1 MQVDFPPGF
10 RFRPTDEE
18 LVKDYLLRMVRGLEL
33 PWNGIQFCEL
43 YGDKSPWEIFHQ
55 GIEEEEEEE
64 DHKYFYA
71 FTRLQKASLKR
82 VSRVAGCGTWH
93 GDNLSAKI
101 YGDKKNKKGLIGLKK
116 NFSFRLK
123 KGSKK
128 SHWIMH
134 EFSLAGESLTGIHQ
148 GCDYVLCRIKKKKTV
163 VSKTRVQ
170 IHETCLKHEGFGDN
184 SSCWVMNPFVNTQI
198 DGADSCNNALAL
210 AVVSSEQPASVS
222 FSCNDALYAQ
232 TPQPEDQ
239 NISAD
244 FESSKNNA
252 GTMEFNGE
260 LLEWNISGVG
270 SEHMVI
276 DDNLLPIEEGNND
289 EAERM
294 MVETE
299 LPCFESVFKDLSF
312 LNSYQQQPIDQESHQ
327 VQRSCFESNVEDE
340 FVNSMLEEYLMK
352 EKNNG
357 VFEE

>member
-64 DHKYFYA
+64 EEEEDHKYFYA
-71 FTRLQKASLKR
+71 FTRLKKASLKR

-93 GDNLSAKI
+93 GDKLSAKI

-134 EFSLAGESLTGIHQ
+134 EFSLAGESLIGIHQ
-148 GCDYVLCRIKKKKTV
+148 CSDYVLCRIKKKKTV
-163 VSKTRVQ
+163 VSKTGVQ
-170 IHETCLKHEGFGDN
+170 FHETCLEQEGFGDN
-184 SSCWVMNPFVNTQI
+184 SSCWVMNPLVETLNFNTQI
-198 DGADSCNNALAL
+198 DGAESCNNALIVQVA
-210 AVVSSEQPASVS
+210 SSEQPANVS
-222 FSCNDALYAQ
+222 FSCNDAFYAK
-232 TPQPEDQ
+232 TPHQ
-239 NISAD
+239 NLSAD
-244 FESSKNNA
+244 FESTENNA
-252 GTMEFNGE
+252 GMMEFNGE
-260 LLEWNISGVG
+260 LLEWNIFGVG
-270 SEHMVI
+270 SEHMV
-276 DDNLLPIEEGNND
+276 IEEGNND

>member
-10 RFRPTDEE
+10 RFSPTDEE

-64 DHKYFYA
+64 EEDHKYFYA
-71 FTRLQKASLKR
+71 FTRLKKASLKR

-93 GDNLSAKI
+93 GDKLSAKI

-116 NFSFRLK
+116 NFSFKLK

-134 EFSLAGESLTGIHQ
+134 EFSLAGESLIGIHQ
-148 GCDYVLCRIKKKKTV
+148 CRDYVLCRIKKKKTV
-163 VSKTRVQ
+163 VSKTGVQ
-170 IHETCLKHEGFGDN
+170 FHETCLEHEGFGDN
-184 SSCWVMNPFVNTQI
+184 SSCWVMNIP
-198 DGADSCNNALAL
+198 DSCNNTLML
-210 AVVSSEQPASVS
+210 AVASSEQPASVS

-232 TPQPEDQ
+232 TPQPE
-239 NISAD
+239 
-244 FESSKNNA
+244 
-252 GTMEFNGE
+252 EFNGE

-270 SEHMVI
+270 SEHMVM

-289 EAERM
+289 EAGRM

-299 LPCFESVFKDLSF
+299 LPCFDQSVINDWSF

-340 FVNSMLEEYLMK
+340 VVNSMLEEYLMK